1 VEQGALGVTPGHAYL
16 ADGRRHEVNVL
27 GLAHERIMRQLAA
40 ISKESRENR
49 TVGRSDRDNARVDRV
64 PIAEA
69 AERLGVSRDTLER
82 LIRAGRLK
90 RYRRF
95 GDRKTYVD
103 LDEAKQVLDW
113 RDE

>member
-1 VEQGALGVTPGHAYL
+1 
-16 ADGRRHEVNVL
+16 
-27 GLAHERIMRQLAA
+27 M
-40 ISKESRENR
+40 
-49 TVGRSDRDNARVDRV
+49 DRV

-69 AERLGVSRDTLER
+69 AERLRVSRDTWER
-82 LIRAGRLK
+82 LIRARRLK

-113 RDE
+113 REQ

>member
-1 VEQGALGVTPGHAYL
+1 MAGVAL
-16 ADGRRHEVNVL
+16 
-27 GLAHERIMRQLAA
+27 
-40 ISKESRENR
+40 
-49 TVGRSDRDNARVDRV
+49 DNAPVDRV

-82 LIRAGRLK
+82 LIRTGRLK

-103 LDEAKQVLDW
+103 LDEAKQVVDW
-113 RDE
+113 REE

>member
-1 VEQGALGVTPGHAYL
+1 
-16 ADGRRHEVNVL
+16 
-27 GLAHERIMRQLAA
+27 MRQLAA
-40 ISKESRENR
+40 LRNRLRER
-49 TVGRSDRDNARVDRV
+49 GADGRSRDQNAPVDRV

-69 AERLGVSRDTLER
+69 AQRLGVSRDTLER

-103 LDEAKQVLDW
+103 LDEAKEVLDW
-113 RDE
+113 REE

>member
-1 VEQGALGVTPGHAYL
+1 MGGGK
-16 ADGRRHEVNVL
+16 R
-27 GLAHERIMRQLAA
+27 
-40 ISKESRENR
+40 SRENP
-49 TVGRSDRDNARVDRV
+49 THGGSDQENSPVDRV

-69 AERLGVSRDTLER
+69 AERLRVSRNTLER
-82 LIRAGRLK
+82 LIRVGRLK

-113 RDE
+113 RED

>member
-1 VEQGALGVTPGHAYL
+1 MATVDLHLNRQGTPPF
-16 ADGRRHEVNVL
+16 
-27 GLAHERIMRQLAA
+27 
-40 ISKESRENR
+40 SKESRENR

-95 GDRKTYVD
+95 GQHGFATRPRSKESIGCARH
-103 LDEAKQVLDW
+103 LDAELRLQEV
-113 RDE
+113 E

>member
-1 VEQGALGVTPGHAYL
+1 
-16 ADGRRHEVNVL
+16 
-27 GLAHERIMRQLAA
+27 
-40 ISKESRENR
+40 
-49 TVGRSDRDNARVDRV
+49 VDRV

-82 LIRAGRLK
+82 LIRTGRLK

-103 LDEAKQVLDW
+103 LDEAKQLLDW
-113 RDE
+113 REE

>member
-1 VEQGALGVTPGHAYL
+1 
-16 ADGRRHEVNVL
+16 
-27 GLAHERIMRQLAA
+27 
-40 ISKESRENR
+40 
-49 TVGRSDRDNARVDRV
+49 VDRV

-69 AERLGVSRDTLER
+69 AERLRVSRNTLER
-82 LIRAGRLK
+82 LIRVGRLK

-113 RDE
+113 RED

>member
-1 VEQGALGVTPGHAYL
+1 MRHL
-16 ADGRRHEVNVL
+16 AV
-27 GLAHERIMRQLAA
+27 
-40 ISKESRENR
+40 ISKRSRDNR
-49 TVGRSDRDNARVDRV
+49 THGGSDRDNSPVDRV

-69 AERLGVSRDTLER
+69 AERLRVSRDTLER

-113 RDE
+113 REE

>member
-1 VEQGALGVTPGHAYL
+1 MRHIAELVRSRGITVRLAGVTLTMAPV
-16 ADGRRHEVNVL
+16 E
-27 GLAHERIMRQLAA
+27 
-40 ISKESRENR
+40 
-49 TVGRSDRDNARVDRV
+49 RV

-69 AERLGVSRDTLER
+69 VERLGVSRDTLER

-113 RDE
+113 REQ

>member
-1 VEQGALGVTPGHAYL
+1 
-16 ADGRRHEVNVL
+16 
-27 GLAHERIMRQLAA
+27 MRQSAA
-40 ISKESRENR
+40 ISKGWRQNR
-49 TVGRSDRDNARVDRV
+49 THGGSHPDNAPVDRV

-69 AERLGVSRDTLER
+69 AERLRVSRDTLER

-103 LDEAKQVLDW
+103 LDEAKRVLDW
-113 RDE
+113 REE